1 MDVSNPS
8 AKVYSPQ
15 LLGGTLT
22 IGEKQQ
28 LGTFDSLAGK
38 DEAGKTDTQNQKVVW
53 TEAIYLVYGKATS
66 IKTETRGQIVFY
78 LKSDKGLTQYSQFS
92 KEMTF

>member
-1 MDVSNPS
+1 MDVSNPC

-28 LGTFDSLAGK
+28 RGTFDSLSGK
-38 DEAGKTDTQNQKVVW
+38 DEAGKTDT
-53 TEAIYLVYGKATS
+53 
-66 IKTETRGQIVFY
+66 
-78 LKSDKGLTQYSQFS
+78 
-92 KEMTF
+92 

>member
-1 MDVSNPS
+1 MDVSNPC

-22 IGEKQQ
+22 IGEKQ

-38 DEAGKTDTQNQKVVW
+38 DEAGKTDT
-53 TEAIYLVYGKATS
+53 
-66 IKTETRGQIVFY
+66 
-78 LKSDKGLTQYSQFS
+78 
-92 KEMTF
+92 

>member
-1 MDVSNPS
+1 MDISNPF

-38 DEAGKTDTQNQKVVW
+38 DEAGKTDT
-53 TEAIYLVYGKATS
+53 
-66 IKTETRGQIVFY
+66 
-78 LKSDKGLTQYSQFS
+78 
-92 KEMTF
+92 